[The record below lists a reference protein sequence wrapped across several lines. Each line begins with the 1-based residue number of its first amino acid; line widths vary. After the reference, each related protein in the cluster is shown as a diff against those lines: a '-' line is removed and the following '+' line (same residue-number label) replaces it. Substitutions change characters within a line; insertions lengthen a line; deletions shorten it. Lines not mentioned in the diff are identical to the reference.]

1 MYYEDYEYEKEINE
15 QVIDETET
23 DESIPF
29 SYSLTSYGIDFDVNG
44 LVRRF
49 RNNSILVPDFQRN
62 LVWSSKQCSKFI
74 ESILL
79 GIPIPGIFLSVQE
92 NTNNLLVIDGQQ
104 RLNALFAFYEG
115 RYKQRNF
122 KLIDV
127 HSDYL
132 DLTYETLPQELKNK
146 VDDTIIH
153 ATIVKPEDPKDKNN
167 ESIFLIFE
175 RLNSGGMNLY
185 PQEIRTAIYQG
196 QFQELLVELKEL
208 QLWKENFS
216 INPKRKKDEE
226 IILRLIALHYN
237 YKNYKGNMKFFL
249 NEFMSNNKNLE
260 SVNKNEI
267 KEIFTVTLNYICN
280 EIGLLFFRPKG
291 NALNIAILDSIFVG
305 ISRNVEHIDNDKKNI
320 KEVVSSI
327 NEDEKFKNSIFTG
340 KTHHK
345 ESVISRIDIAIEKIY
360 DEYRN

>member
-1 MYYEDYEYEKEINE
+1 MDYEDYEYEKEINE
-15 QVIDETET
+15 QIIDESDS
-23 DESIPF
+23 DESVPF

-49 RNNSILVPDFQRN
+49 KNNSIVVPDFQRN

-92 NTNNLLVIDGQQ
+92 GTNNLLVIDGQQ
-104 RLNALFAFYEG
+104 RINALYAFYVG
-115 RYKQRNF
+115 KYKDRNF

-132 DLTYETLPQELKNK
+132 NLTYETLPQELKNK
-146 VDDTIIH
+146 VDDTILH

-196 QFQELLVELKEL
+196 ELQELLKELKDL
-208 QLWKENFS
+208 NLWQENFS

-226 IILRLIALHYN
+226 IILRLIALHYD
-237 YKNYKGNMKFFL
+237 YKSYKGNMKFF
-249 NEFMSNNKNLE
+249 
-260 SVNKNEI
+260 
-267 KEIFTVTLNYICN
+267 
-280 EIGLLFFRPKG
+280 
-291 NALNIAILDSIFVG
+291 
-305 ISRNVEHIDNDKKNI
+305 
-320 KEVVSSI
+320 
-327 NEDEKFKNSIFTG
+327 
-340 KTHHK
+340 
-345 ESVISRIDIAIEKIY
+345 
-360 DEYRN
+360 